1 MIKITG
7 GVFEISPR
15 GSLRLERALVEYDD
29 YLGEKP
35 VGIVET
41 IKGIMERNFPEFKWE
56 AGNHYVAG
64 CTFKY
69 TMFSIENE

>member
-7 GVFEISPR
+7 GIFQISPS
-15 GSLRLERALVEYDD
+15 GSLWLERALVEYDD

-35 VGIVET
+35 VGFVEV
-41 IKGIMERNFPEFKWE
+41 IKIIMERNFPEFKWE
-56 AGNHYVAG
+56 AGNHYVVG

-69 TMFSIENE
+69 TVFSLENE